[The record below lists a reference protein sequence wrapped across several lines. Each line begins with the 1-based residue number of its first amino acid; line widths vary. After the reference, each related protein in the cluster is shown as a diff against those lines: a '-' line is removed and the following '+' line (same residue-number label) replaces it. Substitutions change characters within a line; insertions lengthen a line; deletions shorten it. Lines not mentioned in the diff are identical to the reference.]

1 MAITTV
7 SAKGQV
13 LIPSKIRRK
22 LKINKGTKVYIE
34 EKGNEITRKPAA
46 TDAVSGFAGILQP
59 GGELTKALLE
69 EREKD
74 RRGEDAGA
82 RKAPRC

>member
-1 MAITTV
+1 MVITTV
-7 SAKGQV
+7 STKGQV

-34 EKGNEITRKPAA
+34 EKGNEITLKPITPEAI
-46 TDAVSGFAGILQP
+46 SRFAGILQS

-74 RRGEDAGA
+74 RRKEDSDIE
-82 RKAPRC
+82 KDT